1 MASVRDSQKDL
12 ISVTVSDAP
21 NGAASGL
28 WTKRLSG
35 QRKLMGGLA
44 VTVLVC
50 MGLVV
55 ALVVVSTTKNNKG
68 ELERHTSAKLDA
80 DVCMTEGCIG
90 AAHMLLQNMN
100 RTADPCE
107 DFYEFSCGG
116 FEKRVVIPDDRSSRS
131 QFAIIGDELLQQ
143 LRVILED
150 EGHEGES
157 HVFTMARNVYKACMD
172 EEKIENIGL
181 EPLKDML
188 KSMGGWPVLQG
199 DAWNEETFNWI
210 ETVYTFRS
218 HGYSTDYL
226 IDFSIVTDSKNSSWR
241 VIDIDQASLGMS
253 REYLINGFE
262 DDDVTSYYN
271 YMVSVA
277 ELLGADRKVA
287 EKELKE
293 SLLFEIELAH
303 ASKPR
308 EERRNAS
315 RLYNPMMIKDLHEH
329 APMVP
334 WLEYINNILT
344 TDLLQVEETE
354 RVILDEPGYLKNL
367 TNLLPKTNNRTIA
380 NYMFWRVARSS
391 LGYFTEAA
399 RKVQLEYAKNIT
411 GTKSQTPRWRQCT
424 GSASGSFAS
433 PIGNM
438 YVTKHFNEDA
448 KHAMDEMVRDI
459 RHEFDRILNEISWM
473 DGETRERARKKL
485 STMKEYIGYPKEIM
499 IEKKLED
506 LYENLHVNSGD
517 HFINGINMSI
527 WGTNYAW
534 GKLREKIDKTDWK
547 RHGQPAVVNAFYSSI
562 ENSIQFPAG
571 ILQGNFFGSDRPS
584 YMNYGGIGWVIGHE
598 ITHGFDDQGR
608 QFDDEG
614 NLANWWEDATKDK
627 FLDKA
632 NCIIWQYGNYTA
644 DSVNKTLNGVNTQ
657 GENIADNGGIKEAYR
672 AYDSWVNRH
681 GAESRLP
688 GLQNYTPHQMFWIS
702 AANTWCSKYRD
713 KALEKRIKT
722 GAHSPG
728 MFRVQGPFSNSKEFA
743 NDFKC
748 PLGSKMN
755 PVKKCEVW

>member
-1 MASVRDSQKDL
+1 
-12 ISVTVSDAP
+12 
-21 NGAASGL
+21 
-28 WTKRLSG
+28 
-35 QRKLMGGLA
+35 
-44 VTVLVC
+44 
-50 MGLVV
+50 
-55 ALVVVSTTKNNKG
+55 
-68 ELERHTSAKLDA
+68 
-80 DVCMTEGCIG
+80 
-90 AAHMLLQNMN
+90 
-100 RTADPCE
+100 
-107 DFYEFSCGG
+107 
-116 FEKRVVIPDDRSSRS
+116 
-131 QFAIIGDELLQQ
+131 
-143 LRVILED
+143 
-150 EGHEGES
+150 
-157 HVFTMARNVYKACMD
+157 
-172 EEKIENIGL
+172 
-181 EPLKDML
+181 
-188 KSMGGWPVLQG
+188 
-199 DAWNEETFNWI
+199 
-210 ETVYTFRS
+210 
-218 HGYSTDYL
+218 
-226 IDFSIVTDSKNSSWR
+226 

-315 RLYNPMMIKDLHEH
+315 RLYNPMMIKDLHIH

-334 WLEYINNILT
+334 WLEYINKILT

-367 TNLLPKTNNRTIA
+367 TNLLPKTNKRTIA

-399 RKVQLEYAKNIT
+399 RKIQLEYAKNIT

-459 RHEFDRILNEISWM
+459 RHEFDRILTEISWM
-473 DGETRERARKKL
+473 DEETRKRARKKL

-547 RHGQPAVVNAFYSSI
+547 RHGQPAVVNAFYPSI

-681 GAESRLP
+681 GEESRLP

-702 AANTWCSKYRD
+702 AANTWCSKYRN
-713 KALEKRIKT
+713 KALEKRIET

-728 MFRVQGPFSNSKEFA
+728 MFRVRGPFSNSHQFA

-748 PLGSKMN
+748 PVGSPMN
-755 PVKKCEVW
+755 PKTKCEVW